1 MSNEYSHEQEKFI
14 FSCTLRGKVYT
25 GGMSD
30 DFSAIEAKMKGVGLS
45 RAAIDAFRHSVGV
58 LVSNQ
63 SMLIGEESI
72 EPAANVAEWDELVAA
87 TAPADAALLGQTVVV
102 KLNGGLGTS
111 MGLQKAKSLLEIK
124 PGVTFLDLIV
134 RQVQSLRR
142 QAGYPVSLLLMDSFS
157 TSADTMAY
165 LARYAEDGFADPGQV
180 EMLQNRVPKLT
191 VDALQPVEFPANPD
205 LEWCPP
211 GHGDIYPALVGSGW
225 LDKLLDSGVKYAFV
239 SNSDNLGAQMDT
251 RFLRWF
257 AESGSPFV
265 MEVTRRTEADKK
277 GGHLATRKADGQP
290 ILREVAQCPAADV
303 PAFQDIDR
311 HRYFNTNNL
320 WIRLDCLKEFLES
333 HGGVMPLPVIRNV
346 KTVDPRDAATPKVY
360 QLETAMGA
368 AIQCFAGAR
377 AVCVPRSRFFPVK
390 TCSDLLLLRSDAVV
404 IDEDG
409 CMGLAPE
416 CGGVAPVVLLDTGIY
431 KLVES
436 LDSLGVPSLKN
447 VQKLVVKK
455 QHRFAEGE
463 PLQGT
468 VEIA

>member
-1 MSNEYSHEQEKFI
+1 MSE
-14 FSCTLRGKVYT
+14 
-25 GGMSD
+25 
-30 DFSAIEAKMKGVGLS
+30 DFSAIEEKMQGVGLS
-45 RAAIDAFRHSVGV
+45 HAAIEAFRHSVRV
-58 LVSNQ
+58 LTSNE
-63 SMLIGEESI
+63 SMLIAEDEI
-72 EPAANVAEWDELVAA
+72 APAEGVEDWENLVAQ
-87 TAPADAALLGQTVVV
+87 TEPADAAMLQQTVVV

-142 QAGYPVSLLLMDSFS
+142 QAGCHVNLLLMDSFS
-157 TSADTMAY
+157 TSDDTMAY
-165 LARYAEDGFADPGQV
+165 LSRYAEDGFADRANV

-191 VDALQPVEFPANPD
+191 VDTLQPAAFPANPD

-225 LDKLLDSGVKYAFV
+225 LDKLLAAGVKYAFV

-257 AESGSPFV
+257 AESGAPFV

-290 ILREVAQCPAADV
+290 ILREVAQCPANDV
-303 PAFQDIDR
+303 PEFQDIDK

-320 WIRLDCLKEFLES
+320 WIRLDALKDYLGA

-404 IDEDG
+404 INDDG
-409 CMGLAPE
+409 RMTLAPE
-416 CGGVAPVVLLDTGIY
+416 CGGVAPVVLLDSKLY
-431 KLVES
+431 KLVDS
-436 LDSLGVPSLKN
+436 LDALGVPSLKN
-447 VQKLVVKK
+447 VRRLAVTKA
-455 QHRFAEGE
+455 HHFADGE
-463 PLQGT
+463 PLQGD
-468 VEIA
+468 VEI